1 MLKFHFKVVYF
12 GFLPYTCKVLPYKCK
27 VNSNIS
33 KKQAILL
40 LFYVFYLKSLI
51 VSESIN
57 VKNLRKRLNLS
68 QAEFAKL
75 LGVTQKTVSN
85 WEMGKVIPDSKIG
98 MLQNISNNAIVG
110 SIISGNNCNNDNRQ
124 FYSDSPDVL
133 RKQIE
138 DLERTI
144 AERERLLA
152 EKEERIKEK
161 DSQIKE
167 KDSQIKTL
175 LSILNKQ

>member
-1 MLKFHFKVVYF
+1 M
-12 GFLPYTCKVLPYKCK
+12 
-27 VNSNIS
+27 
-33 KKQAILL
+33 IL
-40 LFYVFYLKSLI
+40 FKSLI
-51 VSESIN
+51 LSESIN
-57 VKNLRKRLNLS
+57 VKNVRKSLKMT

-75 LGVTQKTVSN
+75 LGVAQKTVSN
-85 WEMGKVIPDSKIG
+85 WEAGKVIPESKME
-98 MLQNISNNAIVG
+98 MLQNISNNTIVG
-110 SIISGNNCNNDNRQ
+110 SIISGNNCTNDNRQ
-124 FYSDSPDVL
+124 YYSDSPDVL

-167 KDSQIKTL
+167 KDSQIKEKDSQIKEKDSQIKTL
-175 LSILNKQ
+175 LAILNK

>member
-1 MLKFHFKVVYF
+1 M
-12 GFLPYTCKVLPYKCK
+12 
-27 VNSNIS
+27 
-33 KKQAILL
+33 
-40 LFYVFYLKSLI
+40 
-51 VSESIN
+51 SEKIN
-57 VKNLRKRLNLS
+57 VKNLRKDLGIS

-85 WEMGKVIPDSKIG
+85 WEMGKVIPESKLE
-98 MLQNISNNAIVG
+98 MLNNISNTRIVG
-110 SIISGNNCNNDNRQ
+110 SIINTGDNCNNDNRQ

-133 RKQIE
+133 KKQIE

-167 KDSQIKTL
+167 KDSQIKEKDSQINTL
-175 LSILNKQ
+175 LSILNK